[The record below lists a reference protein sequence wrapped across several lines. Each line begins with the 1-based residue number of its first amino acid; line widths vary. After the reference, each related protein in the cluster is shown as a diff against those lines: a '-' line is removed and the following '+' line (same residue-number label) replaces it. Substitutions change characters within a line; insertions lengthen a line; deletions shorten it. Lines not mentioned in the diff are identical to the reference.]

1 METETV
7 VFITTEFGDDLVLS
21 FAVVGLEDPSTV
33 ESLTL
38 LRTPKYEFILAEYE
52 RGVMVSFDRQ
62 DEDVDELDKDDLL
75 EAVEYQEAAKRVR
88 LKTSLTEYD
97 LDVRKVALPELVQMR
112 RVLHKMNFDK
122 KFKPI
127 GI

>member
-38 LRTPKYEFILAEYE
+38 LRTPKFEFILAEY
-52 RGVMVSFDRQ
+52 
-62 DEDVDELDKDDLL
+62 
-75 EAVEYQEAAKRVR
+75 
-88 LKTSLTEYD
+88 
-97 LDVRKVALPELVQMR
+97 
-112 RVLHKMNFDK
+112 
-122 KFKPI
+122 
-127 GI
+127 